1 MNVTESAGNYGQEA
15 MVASLAKKQ
24 QEAQGEQ
31 ALSLLQGAVEN
42 APESQGSSGTTETLG
57 NNINIHV

>member
-1 MNVTESAGNYGQEA
+1 MNVTQSAGNYGQEA

-24 QEAQGEQ
+24 QEAQGAQ

-42 APESQGSSGTTETLG
+42 TPAPQGSSGTIQSLG